1 MNLDVHL
8 HAYGVRRHVGK
19 LAAHGNAILFQYAP
33 EFLDSGINISPFRL
47 PLSPEVK
54 EDPKRTFDGL
64 FGVFNDSLPDGWGLL
79 LLDRALRK
87 KGSSLHACLPLQR
100 LAMVGAHGMG
110 ALEYTPAAEQAEEAV
125 SVAELDALA
134 EESLRILRD
143 APVDAGQLDKLIQ
156 LNGSSA
162 GARPKILVNVADD
175 YRIVPQ
181 GAGEPQG
188 TPWII
193 KFRSAHEPP
202 NTGLTEYAYSLA
214 AREAGLDMP
223 ETHLF
228 PSATSPGYFGV
239 QRFDRVHGQKVH
251 VHTACGLLHA
261 SHREPSLTYESL
273 LRLTLLLTKDIREVL
288 KMVRLMVF
296 NVRSGNR
303 DDHSKNFSFLLNK
316 ENQWRMAPVY
326 DLTPSEGINGE
337 QTCMVNNKGKDITE
351 KDFLAAAATVDVD
364 ARTVREIIQQVDA
377 ALAGVKKL
385 GAQMCTKEAV

>member
-19 LAAHGNAILFQYAP
+19 LAAQSNTILFQYAP

-110 ALEYTPAAEQAEEAV
+110 ALEYTPAAEQAEETV

-134 EESLRILRD
+134 EESLRVLRD

-188 TPWII
+188 PPWII

-273 LRLTLLLTKDIREVL
+273 LRLTLLLTKDMREVL

-377 ALAGVKKL
+377 ALSEMKK
-385 GAQMCTKEAV
+385 

>member
-8 HAYGVRRHVGK
+8 HAYGVQRHVGK
-19 LAAHGNAILFQYAP
+19 LAAQSNAILFQYAP

-110 ALEYTPAAEQAEEAV
+110 ALEYTPAAKQAEEAV

-193 KFRSAHEPP
+193 KFRSAHESP

-296 NVRSGNR
+296 NVRSGNK

-377 ALAGVKKL
+377 ALAEVKK
-385 GAQMCTKEAV
+385 

>member
-1 MNLDVHL
+1 MNLNVHL
-8 HAYGVRRHVGK
+8 HAYGARCHVGK
-19 LAAHGNAILFQYAP
+19 LAAQGNAILFQYAP

-110 ALEYTPAAEQAEEAV
+110 ALEYTPAAEQAEEAA

-273 LRLTLLLTKDIREVL
+273 LRLTLLLTKDMREVL

-296 NVRSGNR
+296 NVRSGNK

-337 QTCMVNNKGKDITE
+337 QTCMVNNKGKDIAE

-364 ARTVREIIQQVDA
+364 ARTVREIMQQVDA
-377 ALAGVKKL
+377 ALAEMKK
-385 GAQMCTKEAV
+385 

>member
-19 LAAHGNAILFQYAP
+19 LAAQSNTILFQYAP

-110 ALEYTPAAEQAEEAV
+110 ALEYTPAAEQAEQAV

-134 EESLRILRD
+134 EESLRVLRD

-181 GAGEPQG
+181 GAGKPQG

-214 AREAGLDMP
+214 ARKSGLDMP
-223 ETHLF
+223 HTHLF

-273 LRLTLLLTKDIREVL
+273 LRLTLLLTKDMREVL

-303 DDHSKNFSFLLNK
+303 DDHSKNFSFLLDK

-326 DLTPSEGINGE
+326 DLTPSEGINRE
-337 QTCMVNNKGKDITE
+337 QTCMVNNKGKNITE

-364 ARTVREIIQQVDA
+364 ARAVREIIQQVDA
-377 ALAGVKKL
+377 ALAEVKK
-385 GAQMCTKEAV
+385 

>member
-1 MNLDVHL
+1 
-8 HAYGVRRHVGK
+8 
-19 LAAHGNAILFQYAP
+19 
-33 EFLDSGINISPFRL
+33 
-47 PLSPEVK
+47 
-54 EDPKRTFDGL
+54 
-64 FGVFNDSLPDGWGLL
+64 
-79 LLDRALRK
+79 
-87 KGSSLHACLPLQR
+87 
-100 LAMVGAHGMG
+100 MG

-239 QRFDRVHGQKVH
+239 KRFDRVHGQKVH

-273 LRLTLLLTKDIREVL
+273 LRLTLLLTKDMREVL

-377 ALAGVKKL
+377 ALAEEKK
-385 GAQMCTKEAV
+385 

>member
-8 HAYGVRRHVGK
+8 HAHGERRYVGK
-19 LAAHGNAILFQYAP
+19 LAEQSGAILFQYAP
-33 EFLDSGINISPFRL
+33 EFLDSGINISLFRL
-47 PLSPEVK
+47 PRSPEVK

-110 ALEYTPAAEQAEEAV
+110 ALEYTPAAEQAAEAV

-273 LRLTLLLTKDIREVL
+273 LRLTLLLTKDMREVL

-377 ALAGVKKL
+377 ALAKVKK
-385 GAQMCTKEAV
+385 

>member
-19 LAAHGNAILFQYAP
+19 LAAQSNTILFQYAP

-110 ALEYTPAAEQAEEAV
+110 ALEYTPAAEQTEEAV
-125 SVAELDALA
+125 SVVELDALA
-134 EESLRILRD
+134 EESLRVLRD

-175 YRIVPQ
+175 YRTVPQ

-228 PSATSPGYFGV
+228 SSASSPGYFGV

-273 LRLTLLLTKDIREVL
+273 LRLTLLLTKDMREVL

-303 DDHSKNFSFLLNK
+303 DDHSKNFSFLPNK

-351 KDFLAAAATVDVD
+351 KDFLAAAAIVDVG
-364 ARTVREIIQQVDA
+364 ASTVREIMQQVDA
-377 ALAGVKKL
+377 ALAEVKK
-385 GAQMCTKEAV
+385 

>member
-1 MNLDVHL
+1 MYLDVHL
-8 HAYGVRRHVGK
+8 HSHGKRRYVGK
-19 LAAHGNAILFQYAP
+19 LAEQDGAILFQYTR
-33 EFLDSGINISPFRL
+33 EFLESGINISPFKL

-54 EDPKRTFDGL
+54 QDPKRTFDGL
-64 FGVFNDSLPDGWGLL
+64 FGVFNDNLPDGWGLL
-79 LLDRALRK
+79 LLARALRK

-100 LAMVGAHGMG
+100 LALVGLHGMG
-110 ALEYTPAAEQAEEAV
+110 ALEYSPAIDQADEAV
-125 SVAELDALA
+125 SVTELDALA
-134 EESLRILRD
+134 EESLRVLRD
-143 APVDAGQLDKLIQ
+143 APVDAAQLDRLIQ
-156 LNGSSA
+156 LNGSFA
-162 GARPKILVNVADD
+162 GARPKILVNVTADH
-175 YRIVPQ
+175 RIAQ
-181 GAGEPQG
+181 QNKDGE
-188 TPWII
+188 PWII
-193 KFRSAHEPP
+193 KFHSAHEAPD
-202 NTGLTEYAYSLA
+202 TGLMEYKYSIA

-239 QRFDRVHGQKVH
+239 QRFDRVHSQKVH
-251 VHTACGLLHA
+251 VHTVCGLLHA

-364 ARTVREIIQQVDA
+364 ARTVREIMQQVDD
-377 ALAGVKKL
+377 ALENVKR
-385 GAQMCTKEAV
+385 

>member
-19 LAAHGNAILFQYAP
+19 LAAQSNTILFQYAP

-110 ALEYTPAAEQAEEAV
+110 ALEYTPAAEQAEQAV

-134 EESLRILRD
+134 EESLRVLRD

-181 GAGEPQG
+181 GAGKPQG

-273 LRLTLLLTKDIREVL
+273 LRLTLLLTKDMREVL

-364 ARTVREIIQQVDA
+364 ARPEREIIQQVDA
-377 ALAGVKKL
+377 ALAGVKK
-385 GAQMCTKEAV
+385 

>member
-19 LAAHGNAILFQYAP
+19 LAAQSNTILFQYAP

-273 LRLTLLLTKDIREVL
+273 LRLTLLLTKDMREVL

-296 NVRSGNR
+296 NVRSGNK

-377 ALAGVKKL
+377 ALAGVKK
-385 GAQMCTKEAV
+385 

>member
-1 MNLDVHL
+1 
-8 HAYGVRRHVGK
+8 
-19 LAAHGNAILFQYAP
+19 
-33 EFLDSGINISPFRL
+33 
-47 PLSPEVK
+47 
-54 EDPKRTFDGL
+54 
-64 FGVFNDSLPDGWGLL
+64 
-79 LLDRALRK
+79 
-87 KGSSLHACLPLQR
+87 
-100 LAMVGAHGMG
+100 
-110 ALEYTPAAEQAEEAV
+110 V
-125 SVAELDALA
+125 S
-134 EESLRILRD
+134 
-143 APVDAGQLDKLIQ
+143 
-156 LNGSSA
+156 
-162 GARPKILVNVADD
+162 VADD

-296 NVRSGNR
+296 NVRSGNK

-364 ARTVREIIQQVDA
+364 ASTVREIMQQVDA
-377 ALAGVKKL
+377 ALAGVKK
-385 GAQMCTKEAV
+385 

>member
-1 MNLDVHL
+1 MYLDVHL
-8 HAYGVRRHVGK
+8 HSHGKRRYVGK
-19 LAAHGNAILFQYAP
+19 LAEQDGAILFQYTR
-33 EFLDSGINISPFRL
+33 EFLESGINISPFKL

-64 FGVFNDSLPDGWGLL
+64 FGVFNDNLPDGWGLL
-79 LLDRALRK
+79 LLARALRK

-100 LAMVGAHGMG
+100 LALVGLHGMG
-110 ALEYTPAAEQAEEAV
+110 ALEYSPAIDQADEAV
-125 SVAELDALA
+125 SVTELDALA
-134 EESLRILRD
+134 EESLRVLRD
-143 APVDAGQLDKLIQ
+143 APVDAAQLDRLIQ
-156 LNGSSA
+156 LNGSFA
-162 GARPKILVNVADD
+162 GARPKILVNVTADH
-175 YRIVPQ
+175 RIAQ
-181 GAGEPQG
+181 QNKDGE
-188 TPWII
+188 PWII
-193 KFRSAHEPP
+193 KFHSAHEAPD
-202 NTGLTEYAYSLA
+202 TGLMEYKYSIA

-364 ARTVREIIQQVDA
+364 ARTVREIIQQVDD
-377 ALAGVKKL
+377 ALENVKR
-385 GAQMCTKEAV
+385 

>member
-8 HAYGVRRHVGK
+8 HSQGERRYVGK
-19 LAAHGNAILFQYAP
+19 LAEQNGTILFQYVS
-33 EFLDSGINISPFRL
+33 EFLDSDINISPFKL

-134 EESLRILRD
+134 DESLRILRD

-364 ARTVREIIQQVDA
+364 ARTVREIMQQVDA
-377 ALAGVKKL
+377 ALAEVKK
-385 GAQMCTKEAV
+385 

>member
-19 LAAHGNAILFQYAP
+19 LATHSNAILFQYAP

-134 EESLRILRD
+134 DESLRILRD

-175 YRIVPQ
+175 
-181 GAGEPQG
+181 
-188 TPWII
+188 
-193 KFRSAHEPP
+193 
-202 NTGLTEYAYSLA
+202 
-214 AREAGLDMP
+214 
-223 ETHLF
+223 
-228 PSATSPGYFGV
+228 
-239 QRFDRVHGQKVH
+239 
-251 VHTACGLLHA
+251 
-261 SHREPSLTYESL
+261 
-273 LRLTLLLTKDIREVL
+273 
-288 KMVRLMVF
+288 
-296 NVRSGNR
+296 
-303 DDHSKNFSFLLNK
+303 
-316 ENQWRMAPVY
+316 
-326 DLTPSEGINGE
+326 
-337 QTCMVNNKGKDITE
+337 
-351 KDFLAAAATVDVD
+351 
-364 ARTVREIIQQVDA
+364 
-377 ALAGVKKL
+377 
-385 GAQMCTKEAV
+385 

>member
-19 LAAHGNAILFQYAP
+19 LAAHSNTILFQYAP
-33 EFLDSGINISPFRL
+33 KFLDSGINISPFRL

-110 ALEYTPAAEQAEEAV
+110 ALEYTPAAEQAEKAV

-175 YRIVPQ
+175 YHIVPQ
-181 GAGEPQG
+181 GAGEPQS

-303 DDHSKNFSFLLNK
+303 DDHSKNFSFLPNK

-377 ALAGVKKL
+377 ALAEMKK
-385 GAQMCTKEAV
+385 

>member
-1 MNLDVHL
+1 MFALADVNSFYASCEKVFRPDL
-8 HAYGVRRHVGK
+8 RNRPVVVLSNNDGCVIARSAEAKRLGIEMGVPWFKLKAWADRHGVVARSSNYE
-19 LAAHGNAILFQYAP
+19 LYCSISARIMAIL
-33 EFLDSGINISPFRL
+33 G
-47 PLSPEVK
+47 
-54 EDPKRTFDGL
+54 
-64 FGVFNDSLPDGWGLL
+64 
-79 LLDRALRK
+79 
-87 KGSSLHACLPLQR
+87 
-100 LAMVGAHGMG
+100 
-110 ALEYTPAAEQAEEAV
+110 EYTPAVEQTEEAV

-134 EESLRILRD
+134 DESLRILRD

-296 NVRSGNR
+296 NVRAGNK

-377 ALAGVKKL
+377 ALAEVKK
-385 GAQMCTKEAV
+385 

>member
-19 LAAHGNAILFQYAP
+19 LAAHSNTILFQYAP
-33 EFLDSGINISPFRL
+33 KFLDSGINISPFRL

-110 ALEYTPAAEQAEEAV
+110 ALEYTPAAKQAEEAV

-134 EESLRILRD
+134 QESLRILRD

-162 GARPKILVNVADD
+162 GARPKILVDVTED

-181 GAGEPQG
+181 GAGESQG

-273 LRLTLLLTKDIREVL
+273 LRLTLLLTKDMREVL

-351 KDFLAAAATVDVD
+351 KDFLAAAATVDVY

-377 ALAGVKKL
+377 ALAEVKK
-385 GAQMCTKEAV
+385 

>member
-8 HAYGVRRHVGK
+8 HSHGLRRYVGK
-19 LAAHGNAILFQYAP
+19 LAAQNGAVLFQYAQ
-33 EFLDSGINISPFRL
+33 EFLDAGINISPFKL

-87 KGSSLHACLPLQR
+87 KGTSLHSCLPLQR
-100 LAMVGAHGMG
+100 LAMVGTHGMG
-110 ALEYTPAAEQAEEAV
+110 ALEYTPAIGQGEESNV

-134 EESLRILRD
+134 EESLQVLRD
-143 APVDAGQLDKLIQ
+143 APVDAEQLDRLIQ

-162 GARPKILVNVADD
+162 GARPKILVNVTGG

-181 GAGEPQG
+181 GEGE
-188 TPWII
+188 PWII
-193 KFRSAHEPP
+193 KFRSVHESPDA
-202 NTGLTEYAYSLA
+202 GLVEYTHSVA

-228 PSATSPGYFGV
+228 PSANSPGYFGV
-239 QRFDRVHGQKVH
+239 KRFDRQQGMKVH

-273 LRLTLLLTKDIREVL
+273 LRLTLILTKDMREVV

-296 NVRSGNR
+296 NVHSGNK
-303 DDHSKNFSFLLNK
+303 DDHSKNFSFLLDK
-316 ENQWRMAPVY
+316 ENQWRMAPAY

-337 QTCMVNNKGKDITE
+337 QTCMVNNKGRDINE
-351 KDFLAAAATVDVD
+351 ADLLAAAATVGIE
-364 ARTVREIIQQVDA
+364 AHAVREIIQQVDE
-377 ALAGVKKL
+377 ALKGMK
-385 GAQMCTKEAV
+385 Q

>member
-8 HAYGVRRHVGK
+8 HAYGVRRHVGR
-19 LAAHGNAILFQYAP
+19 LAAQSKAILFQYAP

-110 ALEYTPAAEQAEEAV
+110 ALEYTPAAEQVEEAV

-134 EESLRILRD
+134 EESLRVLRD

-214 AREAGLDMP
+214 AREAGLEMP

-273 LRLTLLLTKDIREVL
+273 LRLTLLLTKDMREVL

-303 DDHSKNFSFLLNK
+303 DDHPKNFSFLLTK

-377 ALAGVKKL
+377 ALVEVA
-385 GAQMCTKEAV
+385 

>member
-8 HAYGVRRHVGK
+8 HAYGVRRYVGK
-19 LAAHGNAILFQYAP
+19 LAAQAIQGTQDGRILFQYAP
-33 EFLDSGINISPFRL
+33 EFLDSGVNLSPFKL

-87 KGSSLHACLPLQR
+87 RGASLHSCLPLQR
-100 LAMVGAHGMG
+100 LSMVGTHGMG
-110 ALEYTPAAEQAEEAV
+110 ALEYTPAAGQGDERDV

-134 EESLRILRD
+134 EESLRVLRD
-143 APVDAGQLDKLIQ
+143 APVGADQLDRLIQ

-162 GARPKILVNVADD
+162 GARPKILVDVSDD
-175 YRIVPQ
+175 HRIVPQ
-181 GAGEPQG
+181 GGGE
-188 TPWII
+188 PWII
-193 KFRSAHEPP
+193 KFRSAHESPDA
-202 NTGLTEYAYSLA
+202 GLVEYAYSKA

-239 QRFDRVHGQKVH
+239 KRFDRRQGMKVH

-261 SHREPSLTYESL
+261 SHREFSLSYESL
-273 LRLTLLLTKDIREVL
+273 LRLTQMLTKDRREVV

-296 NVRSGNR
+296 NVRSGNK
-303 DDHSKNFSFLLNK
+303 DDHSKNFSFLLDND
-316 ENQWRMAPVY
+316 NQWRMAPAY

-337 QTCMVNNKGKDITE
+337 QTCMVNNKGRNIIDA
-351 KDFLAAAATVDVD
+351 DLLAAAATVDVD
-364 ARTVREIIQQVDA
+364 AQTVREITQQVDEV
-377 ALAGVKKL
+377 LEKVSPGKINR
-385 GAQMCTKEAV
+385 

>member
-19 LAAHGNAILFQYAP
+19 LAAHSNTILFQYTP

-47 PLSPEVK
+47 PLSSEVK

-110 ALEYTPAAEQAEEAV
+110 ALEYTPATEQAEEAV

-134 EESLRILRD
+134 EDSLRILRD

-202 NTGLTEYAYSLA
+202 NTGQMEYAYSLA

-223 ETHLF
+223 QTHLF

-273 LRLTLLLTKDIREVL
+273 LRLTLLLTKDMREVL

-296 NVRSGNR
+296 NVRSGNK

-377 ALAGVKKL
+377 ALAGVKK
-385 GAQMCTKEAV
+385 

>member
-19 LAAHGNAILFQYAP
+19 LAAQSNTILFQYAP

-110 ALEYTPAAEQAEEAV
+110 ALEYTPAAAQAEEAV

-175 YRIVPQ
+175 YRIVPH

-193 KFRSAHEPP
+193 KFRSAHELP

-364 ARTVREIIQQVDA
+364 ARAVREIIQQVDA
-377 ALAGVKKL
+377 ALAEVKK
-385 GAQMCTKEAV
+385 

>member
-8 HAYGVRRHVGK
+8 HVYGVRRHVGK
-19 LAAHGNAILFQYAP
+19 LAAQDNAILFQYAP

-125 SVAELDALA
+125 FVAELDALA
-134 EESLRILRD
+134 DDSLRILRD

-162 GARPKILVNVADD
+162 GARPKVLVNVADD

-214 AREAGLDMP
+214 ARESGLDMP

-296 NVRSGNR
+296 NVRSGNK

-364 ARTVREIIQQVDA
+364 ASTVREIIQQVDA
-377 ALAGVKKL
+377 ALAGMKK
-385 GAQMCTKEAV
+385 

>member
-8 HAYGVRRHVGK
+8 HAYGARRHVGK

-214 AREAGLDMP
+214 ARKSGLDMP
-223 ETHLF
+223 HTHLF

-273 LRLTLLLTKDIREVL
+273 LRLTLLLTKDMREVL

-296 NVRSGNR
+296 NVRFGNR

-351 KDFLAAAATVDVD
+351 TDFLAAAATVDVD
-364 ARTVREIIQQVDA
+364 ASTVREIIQQVDA
-377 ALAGVKKL
+377 ALAEMKK
-385 GAQMCTKEAV
+385 

>member
-8 HAYGVRRHVGK
+8 HAHGERRYVGK
-19 LAAHGNAILFQYAP
+19 LAEQTNRGGTILFQYAP
-33 EFLDSGINISPFRL
+33 DFLDSGINISPFRL
-47 PLSPEVK
+47 PLSSEVK

-100 LAMVGAHGMG
+100 LAMVGTHGMG
-110 ALEYTPAAEQAEEAV
+110 ALEYIPAIDPADESV

-134 EESLRILRD
+134 EESLKVLRD
-143 APVDAGQLDKLIQ
+143 APVDASQLDRLIQ

-162 GARPKILVNVADD
+162 GARPKILVNVTDD
-175 YRIVPQ
+175 YHIVPQ
-181 GAGEPQG
+181 EAGEPQG
-188 TPWII
+188 APWII
-193 KFRSAHEPP
+193 KFRSAHESPD
-202 NTGLTEYAYSLA
+202 TGGIEYAYSIA

-228 PSATSPGYFGV
+228 PSETTPGYFGV
-239 QRFDRVHGQKVH
+239 KRFDRAQGMKVH

-261 SHREPSLTYESL
+261 SHREPSLTYEIL
-273 LRLTLLLTKDIREVL
+273 LRLTLLLTKDMREVL

-296 NVRSGNR
+296 NVRSGNK
-303 DDHSKNFSFLLNK
+303 DDHSKNFSFLLDK
-316 ENQWRMAPVY
+316 DNQWRMAPVY

-337 QTCMVNNKGKDITE
+337 QTCMVNNKGLNITE
-351 KDFLAAAATVDVD
+351 KDLQAAAATVDVD
-364 ARTVREIIQQVDA
+364 GRTVREMIEQVDE
-377 ALAGVKKL
+377 ALGKNHFDS
-385 GAQMCTKEAV
+385 GN

>member
-1 MNLDVHL
+1 MYLDVHL
-8 HAYGVRRHVGK
+8 HSHGKRRYVGK
-19 LAAHGNAILFQYAP
+19 LAEQDGAILFQYTR
-33 EFLDSGINISPFRL
+33 EFLESGINISPFKL

-54 EDPKRTFDGL
+54 QDPKRTFDGL
-64 FGVFNDSLPDGWGLL
+64 FGVFNDNLPDGWGLL
-79 LLDRALRK
+79 LLARALRK

-100 LAMVGAHGMG
+100 LALVGLHGMG
-110 ALEYTPAAEQAEEAV
+110 ALEYSPAIDQADEAV
-125 SVAELDALA
+125 SVTELDALA
-134 EESLRILRD
+134 EESLRVLRD
-143 APVDAGQLDKLIQ
+143 APVDAAQLDRLIQ

-162 GARPKILVNVADD
+162 GARPKILVNVTADH
-175 YRIVPQ
+175 RIAQ
-181 GAGEPQG
+181 QNKDGE
-188 TPWII
+188 PWII
-193 KFRSAHEPP
+193 KFHSAHEAPD
-202 NTGLTEYAYSLA
+202 TGLMEYKYSIA

-239 QRFDRVHGQKVH
+239 QRFDRVHSQKVH

-364 ARTVREIIQQVDA
+364 ARTVREIMQQVDD
-377 ALAGVKKL
+377 ALENVKR
-385 GAQMCTKEAV
+385 

>member
-8 HAYGVRRHVGK
+8 HAHGERRYMGK
-19 LAAHGNAILFQYAP
+19 LAEQGGTILFQYAP
-33 EFLDSGINISPFRL
+33 EFLDSGINISPFKL

-87 KGSSLHACLPLQR
+87 KGTSLHACLPLQR
-100 LAMVGAHGMG
+100 LAMVGTHGMG
-110 ALEYTPAAEQAEEAV
+110 ALEYTPANDRADEVV
-125 SVAELDALA
+125 SVTELDALA
-134 EESLRILRD
+134 EESLKVLRD
-143 APVDAGQLDKLIQ
+143 APVDANQLDRLIQ

-175 YRIVPQ
+175 YCIAPQ
-181 GAGEPQG
+181 GADGE
-188 TPWII
+188 PWII
-193 KFRSAHEPP
+193 KFRSAHESPD
-202 NTGLTEYAYSLA
+202 TGLMEYTYSIA

-228 PSATSPGYFGV
+228 PSETTPGYFGV
-239 QRFDRVHGQKVH
+239 KRFDRMQGMKVH

-273 LRLTLLLTKDIREVL
+273 LRLTLLLTKDMREVQ

-296 NVRSGNR
+296 NVRSGNK
-303 DDHSKNFSFLLNK
+303 DDHSKNFSFLLDK
-316 ENQWRMAPVY
+316 DNQWRMAPVY
-326 DLTPSEGINGE
+326 DLNPSEGINGE
-337 QTCMVNNKGKDITE
+337 QTCMVNNKGLNITE
-351 KDFLAAAATVDVD
+351 KDLQAAAATVDVD
-364 ARTVREIIQQVDA
+364 ARTVREMIQQVDE
-377 ALAGVKKL
+377 ALAKAKK
-385 GAQMCTKEAV
+385 

>member
-33 EFLDSGINISPFRL
+33 EFLDLGINISPFRL

-87 KGSSLHACLPLQR
+87 KGSSLQACLPLQR

-134 EESLRILRD
+134 EDSLRILRD

-223 ETHLF
+223 HTHLF

-273 LRLTLLLTKDIREVL
+273 LRLTLLLTKDMREVL

-296 NVRSGNR
+296 NVRSGNK

-377 ALAGVKKL
+377 ALAGVKK
-385 GAQMCTKEAV
+385 

>member
-19 LAAHGNAILFQYAP
+19 LAAHSNTILFQYTP

-100 LAMVGAHGMG
+100 LAMVGTHGMG
-110 ALEYTPAAEQAEEAV
+110 ALEYTPAAEQTEEAV

-134 EESLRILRD
+134 EDSLQILRD

-181 GAGEPQG
+181 GAGEPKG

-202 NTGLTEYAYSLA
+202 DTGLTEYAYSLA
-214 AREAGLDMP
+214 AKKAGLDMP

-261 SHREPSLTYESL
+261 SHRDPSLTYESL
-273 LRLTLLLTKDIREVL
+273 LRLTLLLTKDMREVL

-296 NVRSGNR
+296 NVRSGNK

-364 ARTVREIIQQVDA
+364 ARTVREIMQQVDA
-377 ALAGVKKL
+377 ALAGVKK
-385 GAQMCTKEAV
+385 

>member
-8 HAYGVRRHVGK
+8 HTHGERRYVGK
-19 LAAHGNAILFQYAP
+19 LAEQGGTILFQYAS

-47 PLSPEVK
+47 PLGPEVK

-79 LLDRALRK
+79 LLDRVLRK

-100 LAMVGAHGMG
+100 LAMVGKHGMG
-110 ALEYTPAAEQAEEAV
+110 ALEYTPAPDDAQGEADESV

-134 EESLRILRD
+134 EESLKVLRD
-143 APVDAGQLDKLIQ
+143 APMDASQLDRLIQ

-162 GARPKILVNVADD
+162 GARPKILVNVTDD
-175 YRIVPQ
+175 YRIVSQ
-181 GAGEPQG
+181 ESGEPQG
-188 TPWII
+188 APWII
-193 KFRSAHEPP
+193 KFRSAYESPDI
-202 NTGLTEYAYSLA
+202 GRTEYAYSIA

-228 PSATSPGYFGV
+228 PSETTPGYFGV
-239 QRFDRVHGQKVH
+239 KRFDRVQGMKVH

-273 LRLTLLLTKDIREVL
+273 LRLTLLLTKDMREVL

-296 NVRSGNR
+296 NVRSGNK
-303 DDHSKNFSFLLNK
+303 DDHSKNFSFLLDK
-316 ENQWRMAPVY
+316 DNQWRMAPVY

-337 QTCMVNNKGKDITE
+337 QTCMVNNKGLNITE
-351 KDFLAAAATVDVD
+351 KDLQAAAATVDVD
-364 ARTVREIIQQVDA
+364 ARTVIEMIQQVDE
-377 ALAGVKKL
+377 ALANVKR
-385 GAQMCTKEAV
+385 

>member
-8 HAYGVRRHVGK
+8 HAHGERRYVGK
-19 LAAHGNAILFQYAP
+19 LAEQGGTILFQYAP

-79 LLDRALRK
+79 LLDRALRR

-100 LAMVGAHGMG
+100 LAMIGAHGMG
-110 ALEYTPAAEQAEEAV
+110 ALEYTPAIDQADESV

-134 EESLRILRD
+134 EESLRVLRD
-143 APVDAGQLDKLIQ
+143 APVDASQLDRLIQ

-162 GARPKILVNVADD
+162 GARPKILVNVTDD

-181 GAGEPQG
+181 GAGESQA

-193 KFRSAHEPP
+193 KFRSAHESPD
-202 NTGLTEYAYSLA
+202 TGQIEYAYSIA

-228 PSATSPGYFGV
+228 PSETTPGYFGV
-239 QRFDRVHGQKVH
+239 KRFDREQGMKVH

-273 LRLTLLLTKDIREVL
+273 LRLTLLLTKDMREVL
-288 KMVRLMVF
+288 KIVRLMVF
-296 NVRSGNR
+296 NVRSGNK
-303 DDHSKNFSFLLNK
+303 DDHSKNFSFLLDK
-316 ENQWRMAPVY
+316 DNQWRMAPVY

-337 QTCMVNNKGKDITE
+337 QTCMVNNKGLDITE
-351 KDFLAAAATVDVD
+351 KDLQAAAATVDVD
-364 ARTVREIIQQVDA
+364 SRTVLEIIEQADE
-377 ALAGVKKL
+377 ALSRITVN
-385 GAQMCTKEAV
+385 VN

>member
-19 LAAHGNAILFQYAP
+19 LAAHSNAILFQYTP

-47 PLSPEVK
+47 PLSPEVR

-79 LLDRALRK
+79 LLDRTLRK

-134 EESLRILRD
+134 EDSLRILRD

-261 SHREPSLTYESL
+261 SHRDPSLTYESL

-351 KDFLAAAATVDVD
+351 KDFLAAAATMDVD
-364 ARTVREIIQQVDA
+364 ASTVREIMQQVDA
-377 ALAGVKKL
+377 ALAEMKK
-385 GAQMCTKEAV
+385 